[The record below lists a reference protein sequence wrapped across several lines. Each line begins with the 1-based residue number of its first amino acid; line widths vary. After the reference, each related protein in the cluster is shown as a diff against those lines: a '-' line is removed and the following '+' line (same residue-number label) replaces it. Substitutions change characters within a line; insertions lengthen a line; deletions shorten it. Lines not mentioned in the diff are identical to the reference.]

1 MPVTNSKLTIS
12 AKELLEQYER
22 EEKALYDF
30 GLKNASVIA
39 KFQEMQNELGKIVEA
54 LKLSVRETGK
64 GLDGERFT
72 VRFTPR
78 RSVVYN
84 FTKMAEVA
92 NEQELQIIKKRA
104 SSVVV
109 DKTSLV
115 KLVEKG
121 LVRIEV
127 ERAGFEEIE
136 LTPAIMIKE
145 KEQSND

>member
-1 MPVTNSKLTIS
+1 MPVTTTNKKT
-12 AKELLEQYER
+12 APKMLLEKYEQ
-22 EEKALYDF
+22 EQQELNDFITKHADVLEKVTAMQLAVSETMNI
-30 GLKNASVIA
+30 LK
-39 KFQEMQNELGKIVEA
+39 EA
-54 LKLSVRETGK
+54 VRESGQ
-64 GLDGERFT
+64 GLEGNKFT